1 MDAADI
7 RKIKAVAVD
16 LLSRLKAEKLRI
28 DHWRDKETT
37 RDAVRITIRDHLWSD
52 DTGLP
57 VESYTEEDVN
67 EKAEEVFRH
76 VYRAYPTLPSPFY
89 SSPVV

>member
-1 MDAADI
+1 MQHSA
-7 RKIKAVAVD
+7 RKIFIHAQ
-16 LLSRLKAEKLRI
+16 LPEGH

-37 RDAVRITIRDHLWSD
+37 RDAVRVTIHDYLWSD

-57 VESYTEEDVN
+57 IDTYTEDDVN
-67 EKAEEVFRH
+67 DKAEEIFRH

-89 SSPVV
+89 ASGSVAG

>member
-1 MDAADI
+1 M
-7 RKIKAVAVD
+7 

-67 EKAEEVFRH
+67 EKAEQGRVTRHPGQVRPDYCFRFEIT
-76 VYRAYPTLPSPFY
+76 Y
-89 SSPVV
+89 